1 MGEKMLCETLRQQG
15 RKKLLPF
22 FCISTLVNTNYYFLA
37 QGQGCLDVTSRQVM
51 WSSARVLSG
60 RGAQAWKMHLQ
71 RLNKS
76 VFWKD
81 TDICGPGDLSSSSL
95 TQQVLSYQ
103 Y

>member
-1 MGEKMLCETLRQQG
+1 MGEKMLCETETAGQKKIVAILLYFYAG
-15 RKKLLPF
+15 KYKLL
-22 FCISTLVNTNYYFLA
+22 L
-37 QGQGCLDVTSRQVM
+37 
-51 WSSARVLSG
+51 SSAGTGLLGCDQQAGYVEFSTG
-60 RGAQAWKMHLQ
+60 PVWQRGPGLEMHLQ

-81 TDICGPGDLSSSSL
+81 MDICGPGDLSSSSL

>member
-1 MGEKMLCETLRQQG
+1 ME
-15 RKKLLPF
+15 F
-22 FCISTLVNTNYYFLA
+22 STGPVW
-37 QGQGCLDVTSRQVM
+37 Q
-51 WSSARVLSG
+51 
-60 RGAQAWKMHLQ
+60 RGPGLEMHHLQ

-81 TDICGPGDLSSSSL
+81 MDICGPGDLSSSSL